1 MLLGTLSNVTK
12 SMPKKLLIIDSNA
25 LFHRSRS
32 ALSRAMGEMTT
43 SYGATVTGTFGFL
56 NGLLAVMEKYKP
68 DCVVPVYDR
77 GGNWR
82 KKEGTTYKA
91 DREKSSEAHY
101 SDMGLLIEDVL
112 PTLGFTPVGVEGFEA
127 DDVIATL
134 SRNAKAFDEVFIL
147 TCDKDL
153 LALVTNKV
161 KVILFN
167 SAKKVR
173 EVDID
178 GVLEIFGVY
187 PSEVAYYKALA
198 GDASDNIA
206 GIKGVGAKT
215 AAKIIQE
222 CRPTEIN
229 PEFTGADRIALHP
242 KVRENAGVFLGNLRI
257 ITLEADVPGLVWFA
271 SSPPPPEA
279 VQGILTALEFSSMLR
294 RLPKI
299 LQTLGGSA

>member
-1 MLLGTLSNVTK
+1 MK
-12 SMPKKLLIIDSNA
+12 RLLICDSNA
-25 LFHRSRS
+25 LFHRSRA

-43 SYGATVTGTFGFL
+43 SYGATTTGTFGFL

-82 KKEGTTYKA
+82 KKEGTEYKA
-91 DREKSSEAHY
+91 NREKSSDAHY

-112 PTLGFTPVGVEGFEA
+112 PTLGFTPIGVEGFEA
-127 DDVIATL
+127 DDIIATL
-134 SRNAKAFDEVFIL
+134 SRNAKAYDEVLIL

-187 PSEVAYYKALA
+187 PSEVAYFKALA
-198 GDASDNIA
+198 GDPSDNIA

-242 KVRENAGVFLGNLRI
+242 KVRDNAGLFLGNLRI
-257 ITLEADVPGLVWFA
+257 ISLENDVPGLVWFA
-271 SSPPPPEA
+271 SSPPAPEV
-279 VQGILTALEFSSMLR
+279 VQGILAALEFSSMLK

-299 LQTLGGSA
+299 QKTLGCVA